1 MKALEI
7 FMRICVV
14 TTLIDTPISVVTT
27 QIRMKICVVTTLIG
41 VSITAV
47 GVFGLLIGAIITEIL
62 DKRG

>member
-14 TTLIDTPISVVTT
+14 TTLIGGVIFVAGVV
-27 QIRMKICVVTTLIG
+27 
-41 VSITAV
+41 
-47 GVFGLLIGAIITEIL
+47 GLLIGVIITEIL

>member
-7 FMRICVV
+7 FMR
-14 TTLIDTPISVVTT
+14 
-27 QIRMKICVVTTLIG
+27 ICVVTTLIG